1 MADLDHP
8 MFRHDPHEAGK
19 AAGGMRLAVDEGE
32 RQGIV
37 HGGALLEPGHEVSL
51 ARERSVGQVIPR
63 RVGPRR
69 RRVQLLA
76 VARYLERLEQHA
88 ISRERYAVWS
98 FDRPPSQVIH
108 RGSLFSPQWTTP
120 HPPSSSWD
128 CCFSSPRSRV
138 KLPAPSAYPR

>member
-8 MFRHDPHEAGK
+8 MFRQVPNEGGK
-19 AAGGMRLAVDEGE
+19 AAGGMRLAVDEGK

-69 RRVQLLA
+69 RRVQLFA
-76 VARYLERLEQHA
+76 VARYLERLEQHGV
-88 ISRERYAVWS
+88 SRERCACWS
-98 FDRPPSQVIH
+98 FGRPPSQLIY
-108 RGSLFSPQWTTP
+108 RRSLFS
-120 HPPSSSWD
+120 
-128 CCFSSPRSRV
+128 
-138 KLPAPSAYPR
+138 L

>member
-51 ARERSVGQVIPR
+51 ARERSVWQVIPR

-69 RRVQLLA
+69 RCVQFLA
-76 VARYLERLEQHA
+76 MPRYLERLEQHGL
-88 ISRERYAVWS
+88 SRERCAVWS
-98 FDRPPSQVIH
+98 CCRPP
-108 RGSLFSPQWTTP
+108 T
-120 HPPSSSWD
+120 
-128 CCFSSPRSRV
+128 
-138 KLPAPSAYPR
+138 